1 MVQFAAPAAL
11 ILLFM
16 PFLARLLLSPRQA
29 AADAMRVPP
38 SIAACMTGAPHVTH
52 QARLYR
58 ALPFVIWVSLVLA
71 LSGPQRLETLDA
83 RPASGRDIVL
93 ALDLSGS
100 MEKEDF
106 ALDGRTVSR
115 LDAVKAVAGKFV
127 ISREGDRI
135 GLVVFA
141 DRPFFAAPLT
151 FDVRAVA
158 RTIEEATIGISGR
171 STAISDG
178 LGLALKRLMQSA
190 ARSRVIILLSDGA
203 DTKATVAPQAVAD
216 IAAENDIR
224 VHTIAMGPQDLETA
238 PGADDAVDTTTLG
251 EISAASGG
259 TLFRVRNMSDLEAV
273 TAAINTLEPSPTTA
287 PPVQY
292 WREFWIWPASLCLVA
307 AILLVVG
314 SRRFGG

>member
-1 MVQFAAPAAL
+1 MVQFAAPIAL
-11 ILLFM
+11 VLLIM
-16 PFLARLLLSPRQA
+16 PFLARLLLSPRPA

-38 SIAACMTGAPHVTH
+38 SIAARMTSATH
-52 QARLYR
+52 ATRQAKLYR
-58 ALPFVIWVSLVLA
+58 ALPSVIWVSLVLA
-71 LSGPQRLETLDA
+71 LAGPQRLETLDA

-100 MEKEDF
+100 MEKKDF
-106 ALDGRTVSR
+106 SLDGRTVSR
-115 LDAVKAVAGKFV
+115 LDAVKAVASKFV
-127 ISREGDRI
+127 VSREGDRI

-158 RTIEEATIGISGR
+158 RTIEESTIGISGR

-178 LGLALKRLMQSA
+178 LGLALKRLMQSE

-224 VHTIAMGPQDLETA
+224 VHTIAMGPLDLETD
-238 PGADDAVDTTTLG
+238 PGAEDAVDTRTLG
-251 EISAASGG
+251 EISDASGG
-259 TLFRVRNMSDLEAV
+259 TLFRVRTMADLEAV
-273 TAAINTLEPSPTTA
+273 TDAINALEPSPTTV
-287 PPVQY
+287 PPIQY
-292 WREFWIWPASLCLVA
+292 WRELWVWPASLCLVA
-307 AILLVVG
+307 AVLLVIG
-314 SRRFGG
+314 SRRFGE